1 MLIIFKVWGVWTRK
15 RCLNIQTFQSFG
27 TGFMKLISILF
38 LHSLHIGAIWFPQTG
53 SLHLSQTVLTLLML
67 DFEAIC
73 PVQYDFV
80 IQVLHGLVTLT
91 FDGDGGM
98 PITGALSGIFKNTWR
113 EFGSLPFS
121 NRLVT
126 RGFTNLFIS
135 VQPYKKLST
144 LSCLLFDSYIACDL
158 ILAISRILL
167 NLQKSDFLIPVWLC
181 AIWFFNMGYKFPL
194 WRNHRFCEVVACI
207 FHPLLQYE
215 QRELSEVTKI
225 THTTRLRFHNIRIYN
240 NMPSSFLKAIQL
252 FLSLPF
258 ASFISF
264 GCLSYNAP
272 IFVILFFI

>member
-1 MLIIFKVWGVWTRK
+1 MRK
-15 RCLNIQTFQSFG
+15 RCLNIQTFQCFG
-27 TGFMKLISILF
+27 TGFMKSISIFF

-73 PVQYDFV
+73 SVQYDFV

-98 PITGALSGIFKNTWR
+98 SITGALSAIFKNTWR
-113 EFGSLPFS
+113 EFGCPPFS

-167 NLQKSDFLIPVWLC
+167 NLRKSSFLIPVWLC

-215 QRELSEVTKI
+215 QRELSEVTQI

-264 GCLSYNAP
+264 GCLSYNVP